1 MRKSKSIRKTSS
13 RAASQIKGG
22 CILKAMPGSLP
33 QELSKSQYQAISQP
47 IIAAMVVTIIAAA
60 TAVRND
66 QS

>member
-1 MRKSKSIRKTSS
+1 
-13 RAASQIKGG
+13 
-22 CILKAMPGSLP
+22 MPGSLP

-47 IIAAMVVTIIAAA
+47 ILAAMVVTITAVA